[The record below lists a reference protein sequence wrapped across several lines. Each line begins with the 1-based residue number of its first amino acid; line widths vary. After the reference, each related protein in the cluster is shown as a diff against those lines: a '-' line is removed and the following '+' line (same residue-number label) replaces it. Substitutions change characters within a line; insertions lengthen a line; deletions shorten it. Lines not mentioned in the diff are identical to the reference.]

1 MGPPRR
7 AERGYAAFETVLVE
21 PAALWARVNGSS
33 SHLRGG
39 GMVEHR
45 IDAAELRNEA
55 AFINDFRDDVHDL
68 GSSSSSRRS
77 ANVTVT
83 TCILDGSVHA
93 VISTLVPVAE
103 GRELLLDYGQD
114 YWHGRQ
120 DQVGGAETPPLE
132 LPPPELGAP
141 TGGAGARRRREE
153 AMRKLEKHQ
162 PLDRESVYLH
172 ACAANDG
179 FAGWEW
185 LERSNAYEQ
194 MRSLCLHEGVD
205 SSPTLL
211 PERIYTEDAPMHIDF
226 PGPVYQQT
234 STVQRREMLRAIQG
248 WLQRGAK
255 ADLVYVGRLLNPA
268 HPAAA
273 TNAPSSC
280 AFGLFAREDLPAG
293 TVLCDY
299 QGVRYTSAAG
309 IDPFHPRRLRAS
321 AARGTVTTDSIAN
334 QDYMLSLA
342 TVVSGGAGI
351 ASQIR
356 ELPDEC
362 APTSAEDARA
372 AWLLLSTKGGDDN
385 EEDQEDAEEETM
397 CMMEREALRREYW
410 LAQLIAFAEAPAA
423 LQSALYVAAAAF
435 TRENRAARCDASPS
449 DPRGSKGRP
458 ISQAERERAAYVWC
472 VKRDALADVPACVRD
487 LDVEIAQA
495 ILALFDKRGVCST
508 AAATSTRAGDCADTD
523 ILLAPE
529 GLQHSCD
536 PNLLLLPPE
545 LDSGSAVFVAT
556 RDIKQGERLTV
567 HNGGHRALPTPMPP
581 AQAGPSRT
589 VRAVR
594 QTQCVCTQCRA
605 EDRLRAV
612 VCPTCVPPSQR
623 RSGYILPSEVI
634 SATVEEDQQQTGY
647 VTPQW
652 QQPMARS
659 SSRSTGHIHDDR
671 ADGQNS
677 SSDEDEPGGYWS
689 VEIRHCAGWSCNHFQ
704 EHFVPRRGGGGHEQK
719 RWDHHRGVMQRR
731 WLPTSEVD
739 CCRPMREATG
749 GASGAAGRMIRAP
762 PVESPLRGVLAV
774 EVIALK
780 LVQAMQ
786 TELDKV
792 VLDMDMDVDSVGEIS
807 DRCCRRANVVASV
820 VGRQHWLTN
829 HALALLISRCSV
841 AESHG
846 LFSLYCWITIWL
858 GRSAATAAAH
868 LLPLCNSDTAV
879 GALVEILEA
888 ESPVVR
894 RGLADYGLL
903 PADGPSRILNDEHD
917 SGDNDDE
924 LDDGQV
930 VPEVLD
936 APDTASCDIV
946 DPLAIVAPP
955 AVVAHQSDRAEDDDA
970 STAIG

>member
-7 AERGYAAFETVLVE
+7 AEREYAAFEPVLVE
-21 PAALWARVNGSS
+21 PEPLWARVSGSS

-55 AFINDFRDDVHDL
+55 AFINDFRDNVSDL
-68 GSSSSSRRS
+68 DTSSRRS
-77 ANVTVT
+77 PNVTIT

-93 VISTLVPVAE
+93 VVSTLEPIAE
-103 GRELLLDYGQD
+103 GRELLLDYGED

-120 DQVGGAETPPLE
+120 HHTGVADTPPLQM
-132 LPPPELGAP
+132 PPPELGAP
-141 TGGAGARRRREE
+141 TGGAGARRRRE
-153 AMRKLEKHQ
+153 AALRKLEEHQ

-185 LERSNAYEQ
+185 LDRANAYLQ

-205 SSPTLL
+205 SSPTVL

-226 PGPVYQQT
+226 PGSVCQQT
-234 STVQRREMLRAIQG
+234 STVHRREMLRAIQG
-248 WLQRGAK
+248 WLQRGAQ
-255 ADLVYVGRLLNPA
+255 AELAYVGRLLNPA
-268 HPAAA
+268 HPAA
-273 TNAPSSC
+273 TDNPGGC
-280 AFGLFAREDLPAG
+280 TFGLFAREDLPAG

-309 IDPFHPRRLRAS
+309 VDPFHPRRLRAS
-321 AARGTVTTDSIAN
+321 VARGTVTTDSIAN

-356 ELPDEC
+356 ESSDEC
-362 APTSAEDARA
+362 SLTSAEDARA
-372 AWLLLSTKGGDDN
+372 AWLFLSTKSGDD
-385 EEDQEDAEEETM
+385 EKDDEEEEEEALR
-397 CMMEREALRREYW
+397 MMEREALRREYW
-410 LAQLIAFAEAPAA
+410 LAQLIAFAEAPPAA
-423 LQSALYVAAAAF
+423 QSALYVAAAAF
-435 TRENRAARCDASPS
+435 TRENRAARCDASAS
-449 DPRGSKGRP
+449 DPQQSKGHLVG
-458 ISQAERERAAYVWC
+458 QVERERAAYVWC

-487 LDVEIAQA
+487 LDVETAQA
-495 ILALFDKRGVCST
+495 VLGLFHQRGVCSSRSS
-508 AAATSTRAGDCADTD
+508 AVVANSTESADCADTD

-536 PNLLLLPPE
+536 PNLLLLPPD
-545 LDSGSAVFVAT
+545 LDSGSAVFVAM

-567 HNGGHRALPTPMPP
+567 HNGGYRVLPTPLTPG
-581 AQAGPSRT
+581 QAVPSRT
-589 VRAVR
+589 ARAVF
-594 QTQCVCTQCRA
+594 QTQCVCAQCTA

-612 VCPTCVPPSQR
+612 VCPICVPPSER
-623 RSGYILPSEVI
+623 RSGYILPSQVI

-652 QQPMARS
+652 QQPMGCGS
-659 SSRSTGHIHDDR
+659 YHSTGHIHDER
-671 ADGQNS
+671 AGGQS
-677 SSDEDEPGGYWS
+677 SSPDKEEQGGHWS
-689 VEIRHCAGWSCNHFQ
+689 EGMRHCAGWACNHFH

-731 WLPTSEVD
+731 WLPTTEVD
-739 CCRPMREATG
+739 CCQPMSTVSG
-749 GASGAAGRMIRAP
+749 GARGTAGRITHARP
-762 PVESPLRGVLAV
+762 NEGPLRGVLAV

-780 LVQAMQ
+780 LVWAMQ
-786 TELDKV
+786 TDLDRAT
-792 VLDMDMDVDSVGEIS
+792 LGMDMDADFVEDIEAT
-807 DRCCRRANVVASV
+807 CCKRANVVASV

-829 HALALLISRCSV
+829 HALAMLISRCNV

-868 LLPLCNSDTAV
+868 LLSVCNSDTAV
-879 GALVEILEA
+879 SSLVAILDAEA
-888 ESPVVR
+888 PDVR
-894 RGLADYGLL
+894 RGFADCGLL
-903 PADGPSRILNDEHD
+903 PAHK
-917 SGDNDDE
+917 
-924 LDDGQV
+924 GQA
-930 VPEVLD
+930 VPEILD
-936 APDTASCDIV
+936 APETELDRGEA
-946 DPLAIVAPP
+946 LAIAVPP
-955 AVVAHQSDRAEDDDA
+955 AVAQRSEHDENSDA
-970 STAIG
+970 SVNHNTEK